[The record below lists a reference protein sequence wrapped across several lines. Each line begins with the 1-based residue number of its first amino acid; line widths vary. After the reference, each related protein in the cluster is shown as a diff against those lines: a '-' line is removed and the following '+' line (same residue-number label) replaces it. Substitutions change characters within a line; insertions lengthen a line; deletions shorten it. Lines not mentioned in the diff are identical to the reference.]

1 MRRRE
6 AAERGENNG
15 VEEVDELTSACAL
28 TATACEP
35 SPNAFLTLTL
45 YNLKLLVQTLKVAV
59 RSLFGCD
66 FWLSDA
72 TIVTWFEAYLESSL
86 VYPKTVKGPLSL
98 GM

>member
-1 MRRRE
+1 MFLEVRWSAERRLRRSE

-15 VEEVDELTSACAL
+15 VEEVGELTSACAL

-86 VYPKTVKGPLSL
+86 V
-98 GM
+98 